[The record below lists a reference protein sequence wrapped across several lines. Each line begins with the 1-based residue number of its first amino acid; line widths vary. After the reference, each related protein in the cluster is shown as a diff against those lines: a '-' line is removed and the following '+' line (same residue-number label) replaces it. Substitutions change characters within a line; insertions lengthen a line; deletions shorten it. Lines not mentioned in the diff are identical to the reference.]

1 MLHPV
6 LLTHPNGIVSSPS
19 IVFSLKASAWK
30 FLFGTWSLWLR
41 ISGLGKLDRK
51 AYVVCVRG
59 RHTPWNATCN
69 GVCWF
74 MLEYMHMH
82 RLCVCADFLPALG
95 ICACKHASSFCLVP
109 QWEVYPELVWLVWSF
124 RIIVAGMTQRPSCAW
139 GKCSIRFGS
148 TSMSK
153 VLISLY
159 LVILFA
165 IECVRP
171 VWLPTS
177 SPFIFTCLFIF
188 MSTAAAGT
196 LPLSARGCFHN
207 FSYLAAS
214 AASPPTGK
222 YEHGWSVL
230 RWSWGSAG
238 ASPIFEQEEN
248 HIGWQGLSC

>member
-1 MLHPV
+1 
-6 LLTHPNGIVSSPS
+6 
-19 IVFSLKASAWK
+19 
-30 FLFGTWSLWLR
+30 
-41 ISGLGKLDRK
+41 
-51 AYVVCVRG
+51 
-59 RHTPWNATCN
+59 
-69 GVCWF
+69 
-74 MLEYMHMH
+74 MH

-124 RIIVAGMTQRPSCAW
+124 RILVAGMTQRPSCAW

-165 IECVRP
+165 SECVRP

-196 LPLSARGCFHN
+196 LPLFRLEVAFTT
-207 FSYLAAS
+207 LATSQHQLHHLLRANMS
-214 AASPPTGK
+214 MDDLFFAGLEDPPELLQSSSKRKTTLADK
-222 YEHGWSVL
+222 D
-230 RWSWGSAG
+230 
-238 ASPIFEQEEN
+238 
-248 HIGWQGLSC
+248 